1 MLTNNEQLHTT
12 HAANWLAEVCH
23 RQAFNA
29 GWWNDYNSTPPEYRK
44 YILATHIAL
53 QHSELSEALE
63 GLRKGKPDDHLPEH
77 DAFEVELAD
86 LLIRVLDTCGMLA
99 AERGYNI
106 GLTMVEK
113 LVYNAQR
120 ADHKPENR
128 AAPGGK
134 SF

>member
-1 MLTNNEQLHTT
+1 MLTNNDQLQVAHS
-12 HAANWLAEVCH
+12 ANMLANICH
-23 RQAFNA
+23 QQAFDA
-29 GWWNDYNSTPPEYRK
+29 GWWDEYNSAPPEYRK

-63 GLRKGKPDDHLPEH
+63 GLRKGKPDDHLPER
-77 DAFEVELAD
+77 DAYEVELAD
-86 LLIRVLDTCGMLA
+86 LLIRVLDTCGKLA
-99 AERGYNI
+99 HERGYDI
-106 GLTMVEK
+106 GRAMAEK

-120 ADHKPENR
+120 ADHKREHR